1 MKCIVL
7 LHDPTWF
14 LDNDGIDWSHSGGNP
29 RVFLDTKKIWL
40 EFLTEFKDPDFKI
53 IFWVQ
58 DPKASETVF
67 NSMNNTLLIPGGKPG
82 TYWGLDA
89 ITTYYKPI
97 AKFFDSFDYNFI
109 LITTL
114 GSFWDFSK
122 LKNILE
128 NTPRE
133 KIYTG
138 HVANN
143 GKREY
148 AAGHACIFTKDL
160 AKLIIDNDEQII
172 LNEHGGETDDVQLA
186 YFFSS
191 RGVNITKI
199 FSEHAYV
206 EPVWGAIPLSEQIK
220 SDEVKGLVHYRI
232 KEIRNRHFKD
242 PIILKKLYQR
252 ASENKWAIV
261 LFSNEP
267 YIQKALNTIH
277 QARTIGNWKDD
288 IVLLVPE
295 SLSENIKPFCQEF
308 LVEQRIIPVR
318 DVSSIIDAWEQNKDH
333 PNYSYI
339 KSREFMY
346 MKFYVFDK
354 FFKKWD
360 KVFYMDSGMVIQGDL
375 TRMKV
380 ACSPDNCI
388 YAHSDAYP
396 YTNGWVLR
404 NQFCMDLFSEEQ
416 SHELEALNM
425 DRDYFQG
432 TMFIYDTKI
441 IESDTVDKLF
451 DLAMK
456 YKFTIRMDQG
466 ILNLHFT
473 SNWKQIPLADSVGFL
488 YDFLERD
495 PHKRSDYLM
504 LKYPRF
510 T

>member
-1 MKCIVL
+1 MT
-7 LHDPTWF
+7 TWA
-14 LDNDGIDWSHSGGNP
+14 
-29 RVFLDTKKIWL
+29 V
-40 EFLTEFKDPDFKI
+40 
-53 IFWVQ
+53 
-58 DPKASETVF
+58 
-67 NSMNNTLLIPGGKPG
+67 
-82 TYWGLDA
+82 
-89 ITTYYKPI
+89 
-97 AKFFDSFDYNFI
+97 
-109 LITTL
+109 
-114 GSFWDFSK
+114 
-122 LKNILE
+122 
-128 NTPRE
+128 
-133 KIYTG
+133 
-138 HVANN
+138 
-143 GKREY
+143 
-148 AAGHACIFTKDL
+148 
-160 AKLIIDNDEQII
+160 
-172 LNEHGGETDDVQLA
+172 
-186 YFFSS
+186 
-191 RGVNITKI
+191 
-199 FSEHAYV
+199 
-206 EPVWGAIPLSEQIK
+206 
-220 SDEVKGLVHYRI
+220 
-232 KEIRNRHFKD
+232 
-242 PIILKKLYQR
+242 
-252 ASENKWAIV
+252 V
-261 LFSNEP
+261 LFANRP
-267 YIQKALNTIH
+267 YIHKALNTIH
-277 QARTIGNWKDD
+277 QIRSVGNWKDD
-288 IVLLVPE
+288 VILMVPSALVKDLE
-295 SLSENIKPFCQEF
+295 RFSSEYNVTI
-308 LVEQRIIPVR
+308 R
-318 DVSSIIDAWEQNKDH
+318 DLPDKDISPIIDAWEQHSDH

-346 MKFYVFDK
+346 MKFCVFDK

-416 SHELEALNM
+416 RHELEALNM

-473 SNWKQIPLADSVGFL
+473 SNWKQIPLADSEGLL